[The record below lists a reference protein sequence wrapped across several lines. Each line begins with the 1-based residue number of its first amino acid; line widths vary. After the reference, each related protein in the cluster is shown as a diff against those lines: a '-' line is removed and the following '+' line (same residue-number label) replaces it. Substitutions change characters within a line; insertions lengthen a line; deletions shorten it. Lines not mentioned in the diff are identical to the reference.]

1 MFYETCNSMQNDQ
14 IRIDIGLNMCFP
26 SHFHS
31 SFEFITVTEGE
42 ICVTVDKNKYLITP
56 GNGILV
62 FPNQSH
68 SLHTEHYSRH
78 VICIFSSQ
86 FVQSY
91 RTVFKS
97 MRPKNPQ
104 FPIDSFYIQQLVALK
119 ENKNLLQIK
128 GFLYSLCALL
138 DQNTTYYKFDNKKE
152 ELLFKIFQFVENNY
166 QNDCTLSAL
175 AAETGY
181 HSVYLS
187 RYFKQHTEQTFSD
200 YVNHYRIYESAY
212 QLQNSDK
219 KILDVALACGYDS
232 LRSFNRSFKRI
243 LNATPSKY
251 RSTIITVP
259 QSHSEMEG

>member
-97 MRPKNPQ
+97 MRPENPQ
-104 FPIDSFYIQQLVALK
+104 FPIDSFYIQQLVSLK
-119 ENKNLLQIK
+119 ENRNILQIK
-128 GFLYSLCALL
+128 ALLYSLCALL
-138 DQNTTYYKFDNKKE
+138 DQNTGYYKFDSKE
-152 ELLFKIFQFVENNY
+152 ELLFRIFEFVENNY
-166 QNDCTLSAL
+166 QNDCTLTAL
-175 AAETGY
+175 AKDTGY

-187 RYFKQHTEQTFSD
+187 HYFKQHTGQTFSD
-200 YVNHYRIYESAY
+200 YVNHYRIYEAAY
-212 QLQNSDK
+212 HLQNSNK
-219 KILDVALACGYDS
+219 KILEIALACGYDS

-243 LNATPSKY
+243 LNTTPSKY
-251 RSTIITVP
+251 QSNIITVP
-259 QSHSEMEG
+259 LPHQKMGD